1 MNNTTNEQSYPDI
14 YRGCFPK
21 LVTYLQ
27 KCHAC
32 KHQDAEDIAAQAL
45 HILWEKW
52 DTLETHT
59 EAGILR
65 WLMQTAKNL
74 LRDEAK
80 KKARH
85 PVTVSLDDLTDQQRP
100 TIDMLFPPEQSEA
113 EYARCLAELIK
124 RLSASDA
131 ALLCAKVEKRQ
142 TDAEIA
148 AQLGISI
155 NALRVRWLRVK
166 KKIRDVWDEVSK
178 ST

>member
-1 MNNTTNEQSYPDI
+1 MINTTKEQSYPDI

-27 KCHAC
+27 RCHAC
-32 KHQDAEDIAAQAL
+32 KHQDAEDLAAQAL

-74 LRDEAK
+74 LRDETK

-85 PVTVSLDDLTDQQRP
+85 PVTVSLDELTDQQLP
-100 TIDMLFPPEQSEA
+100 SMDTLSSPDQDEA
-113 EYARCLAELIK
+113 EYARYLAELTK
-124 RLSASDA
+124 RLSTSEA
-131 ALLCAKVEKRQ
+131 ALLCAKVEKKQ
-142 TDAEIA
+142 SDTEIA
-148 AQLGISI
+148 AQLGISV
-155 NALRVRWLRVK
+155 NALRVRWLRTK
-166 KKIRDVWDEVSK
+166 NKIRVIWEELSQ